1 LLAGMP
7 ACPPPSARE
16 AAKPPR
22 AREATKTRD
31 EAVDGFPE
39 RPLNQFHCQRD

>member
-1 LLAGMP
+1 LLAGLP
-7 ACPPPSARE
+7 ACPLPSARE

-22 AREATKTRD
+22 EATKTRD
-31 EAVDGFPE
+31 EAADGFVG